1 MGCGRWLK
9 TVIMREGG
17 KLNAN
22 ESKEAFAN
30 RFTLLVHYQFE
41 PFSAV

>member
-9 TVIMREGG
+9 TLIRREGG

-22 ESKEAFAN
+22 ESKEVQGVGN
-30 RFTLLVHYQFE
+30 VPRNGLG
-41 PFSAV
+41 